1 MANLKDIR
9 TRIQSVKSTMQITNA
24 MKMVSAAKLK
34 KAQEAIENM
43 RPYAE
48 KINEL
53 LVSLSQSA
61 DEEAGGVYAE
71 ERPVKKVLI
80 VAVTSNRGLCGA
92 LNSNVI
98 KETEN
103 QIVELEKQG
112 VAFELMTVG
121 KRAFDAFK
129 KKYPVVENRSDIFD
143 KNVNYEKTMET
154 AAWLMEAFA
163 SKKYDRI
170 TIIFSE
176 FKNAGL
182 QKTVSMQY
190 LPVQKPAQDKAKVQG
205 VQTDFIYE
213 PSQTEIVKELI
224 PKSLRVKFLR
234 VIRDAWASEH
244 GARMTAM
251 HKATDN
257 AKEMVA
263 DLTLQ
268 YNKARQAVITGE
280 ILEIVSGAEALKNQG

>member
-9 TRIQSVKSTMQITNA
+9 TRISSVKSTMQITNA

-48 KINEL
+48 KLDEIL
-53 LVSLSQSA
+53 QTLV
-61 DEEAGGVYAE
+61 EAGTDETNVYGE
-71 ERPVKKVLI
+71 ERPVKKILLI
-80 VAVTSNRGLCGA
+80 SVTSNRGLCGA

-98 KETEN
+98 KKIN
-103 QIVELEKQG
+103 ELADNYAGRAE
-112 VAFELMTVG
+112 VDILTIG
-121 KRAFDAFK
+121 KRGFDILK
-129 KKYPVVENRSDIFD
+129 KSRNIVENRSDILD
-143 KNVNYEKTMET
+143 KKIEYEKVAEVAGKVMQQ
-154 AAWLMEAFA
+154 FA
-163 SKKYDRI
+163 EGVYDKVILVYNQFVNPAVQRVVEEQ
-170 TIIFSE
+170 F
-176 FKNAGL
+176 
-182 QKTVSMQY
+182 
-190 LPVQKPAQDKAKVQG
+190 LPVPKEQRQTSSSDAQIDYIFEPG
-205 VQTDFIYE
+205 RQTIL
-213 PSQTEIVKELI
+213 TELI
-224 PKSLRVKFLR
+224 PKSLKIKFFR
-234 VIRDAWASEH
+234 AIREAWASEH

>member
-1 MANLKDIR
+1 
-9 TRIQSVKSTMQITNA
+9 MQITNA

-48 KINEL
+48 KLEEIL
-53 LVSLSQSA
+53 QSLAQVES
-61 DEEAGGVYAE
+61 EEAGVYGI
-71 ERPVKKVLI
+71 ERPVKKVLL
-80 VAVTSNRGLCGA
+80 VPVTSNRGLCGA

-98 KETEN
+98 KKIHQLAESYEG
-103 QIVELEKQG
+103 QAG
-112 VAFELMTVG
+112 VDVLTIG
-121 KRAFDAFK
+121 KRGFDILK
-129 KKYPVVENRSDIFD
+129 KTHNVVENRSDLLD
-143 KNVNYEKTMET
+143 KRIEYDKVAGIAEKIME
-154 AAWLMEAFA
+154 
-163 SKKYDRI
+163 D
-170 TIIFSE
+170 
-176 FKNAGL
+176 FKNGIYDKVILVYNRFVNAAV
-182 QKTVSMQY
+182 QRVVSETF
-190 LPVQKPAQDKAKVQG
+190 LPVVHSQDADAPQG
-205 VQTDFIYE
+205 GEDFIFE
-213 PSQTEIVKELI
+213 PSQEEILTELV
-224 PKSLRVKFLR
+224 PRSLKMKFYK
-234 VIRDAWASEH
+234 VIREAWASEH